1 MSNNVIDFFGCSAV
15 VLENRDLWF
24 ADDNGLTKELCA
36 DPQENE
42 DEQPEINEPCC
53 ACDEAKYEVLSNNGN
68 PITTTPFLLECNT
81 IDRVIYCYGGRLSVR
96 S

>member
-1 MSNNVIDFFGCSAV
+1 MVMES
-15 VLENRDLWF
+15 RDLWF

-53 ACDEAKYEVLSNNGN
+53 ACDEAKYEV
-68 PITTTPFLLECNT
+68 
-81 IDRVIYCYGGRLSVR
+81 
-96 S
+96 